1 MLRLKT
7 CTYLRVHIQA
17 LDEIKRCLMKQG
29 SKMKPIIL
37 VIYLAEGN
45 QMQEMHYH
53 YGLLLHHFLN
63 RKIICVSQT
72 LPNDTDT

>member
-17 LDEIKRCLMKQG
+17 LEYEIKRCLMKQG

-37 VIYLAEGN
+37 VTYLAE
-45 QMQEMHYH
+45 
-53 YGLLLHHFLN
+53 
-63 RKIICVSQT
+63 
-72 LPNDTDT
+72 